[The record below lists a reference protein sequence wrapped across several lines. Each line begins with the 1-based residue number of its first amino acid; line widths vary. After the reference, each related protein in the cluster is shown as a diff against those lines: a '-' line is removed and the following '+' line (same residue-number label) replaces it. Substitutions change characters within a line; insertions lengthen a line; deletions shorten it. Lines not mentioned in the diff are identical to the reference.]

1 MNRIV
6 HLALKVENLE
16 KATEF
21 YEKVF
26 GFKEVETRK
35 TRDHISRHMTDGQ
48 LDFTLM
54 KYDEGTR
61 SAESLAAGEKP
72 CIHHFAIE
80 VDDVAGCT
88 AGLKKYG
95 CEIISDPGVIP
106 VKFRAPD
113 GIVAEIVPAKRYKK
127 KAKKSVSRDER

>member
-16 KATEF
+16 KSTQF

-26 GFKEVETRK
+26 GFKEVETKK
-35 TRDHISRHMTDGQ
+35 TRDHISRHMTDGT

-80 VDDVAGCT
+80 VEDLETST
-88 AGLKKYG
+88 ADLKKYG
-95 CEIISDPGVIP
+95 CEIVSDPGVIP

-113 GIVAEIVPAKRYKK
+113 GIVAELVPAQRYKK
-127 KAKKSVSRDER
+127 AKSA

>member
-26 GFKEVETRK
+26 GFRQVETKK
-35 TRDHISRHMTDGQ
+35 TRDHISRHMTDGN

-61 SAESLAAGEKP
+61 SAESLAAGDKP
-72 CIHHFAIE
+72 CIHHFAVE
-80 VDDVAGCT
+80 VDDVEART
-88 AGLKKYG
+88 LDLKKYG
-95 CEIISDPGVIP
+95 CEIVSDPGVMP

-127 KAKKSVSRDER
+127 AKSA

>member
-16 KATEF
+16 LATEF

-95 CEIISDPGVIP
+95 CEIVSDPGVIP

-113 GIVAEIVPAKRYKK
+113 GIIAEIVPAKRYKK
-127 KAKKSVSRDER
+127 PK

>member
-16 KATEF
+16 KSTQF

-80 VDDVAGCT
+80 VEDLEQAT
-88 AGLKKYG
+88 ADLNKYG
-95 CEIISDPGVIP
+95 CEIVSDPGVIP
-106 VKFRAPD
+106 VKFKAPD
-113 GIVAEIVPAKRYKK
+113 GIVAELVPAERYKK
-127 KAKKSVSRDER
+127 SKASK